1 MKNKPWKAWKTR
13 KISFTV
19 VALIWLLYAILGL
32 FGFNFN
38 SELLDFIFN
47 AGVWMLGFGITLVI
61 GVIVSMLSAIF
72 VTKFL
77 LKQLIGMN
85 VKNLWLY
92 GINKSKNKED
102 AINA

>member
-1 MKNKPWKAWKTR
+1 MKNKPWKSWKTR

-19 VALIWLLYAILGL
+19 VALIWLLYAILVL

-61 GVIVSMLSAIF
+61 ADKVGD
-72 VTKFL
+72 K
-77 LKQLIGMN
+77 LIKRKVGN
-85 VKNLWLY
+85 DN
-92 GINKSKNKED
+92 E
-102 AINA
+102 

>member
-38 SELLDFIFN
+38 LELLDFIFH

-61 GVIVSMLSAIF
+61 ADKVGD
-72 VTKFL
+72 KL
-77 LKQLIGMN
+77 LRRKVGN
-85 VKNLWLY
+85 DNEEV
-92 GINKSKNKED
+92 
-102 AINA
+102 

>member
-1 MKNKPWKAWKTR
+1 MKNKPWKSWKTR

-32 FGFNFN
+32 FCFNFN

-61 GVIVSMLSAIF
+61 ADKVGD
-72 VTKFL
+72 K
-77 LKQLIGMN
+77 LIKRKVGS
-85 VKNLWLY
+85 Y
-92 GINKSKNKED
+92 DEEI
-102 AINA
+102 

>member
-32 FGFNFN
+32 FGFSFN
-38 SELLDFIFN
+38 SELLDFIFH

-61 GVIVSMLSAIF
+61 ADKVGD
-72 VTKFL
+72 K
-77 LKQLIGMN
+77 LIKRKVGSHDEE
-85 VKNLWLY
+85 
-92 GINKSKNKED
+92 I
-102 AINA
+102 

>member
-13 KISFTV
+13 KIYFTV

-61 GVIVSMLSAIF
+61 ADKVGD
-72 VTKFL
+72 K
-77 LKQLIGMN
+77 LIKRKVGN
-85 VKNLWLY
+85 DDEEV
-92 GINKSKNKED
+92 
-102 AINA
+102 

>member
-1 MKNKPWKAWKTR
+1 MKNKPWKSWKTR

-32 FGFNFN
+32 FGFNFS

-61 GVIVSMLSAIF
+61 ADKVGD
-72 VTKFL
+72 K
-77 LKQLIGMN
+77 LIKRKVGN
-85 VKNLWLY
+85 DN
-92 GINKSKNKED
+92 E
-102 AINA
+102 

>member
-32 FGFNFN
+32 AGHSFNT
-38 SELLDFIFN
+38 ELLDFIFH

-61 GVIVSMLSAIF
+61 ADKVGD
-72 VTKFL
+72 KL
-77 LKQLIGMN
+77 LRRKVGN
-85 VKNLWLY
+85 DNEEV
-92 GINKSKNKED
+92 
-102 AINA
+102 

>member
-32 FGFNFN
+32 IGHELN
-38 SELLDFIFN
+38 SGILNFIFN

-61 GVIVSMLSAIF
+61 ADKVGD
-72 VTKFL
+72 K
-77 LKQLIGMN
+77 LIKRKVGN
-85 VKNLWLY
+85 DNEEV
-92 GINKSKNKED
+92 
-102 AINA
+102 

>member
-19 VALIWLLYAILGL
+19 VALIWFLYAILGL

-38 SELLDFIFN
+38 SELLDFIFK

-61 GVIVSMLSAIF
+61 ADKVGD
-72 VTKFL
+72 K
-77 LKQLIGMN
+77 LIKRKVGS
-85 VKNLWLY
+85 Y
-92 GINKSKNKED
+92 DEEI
-102 AINA
+102 